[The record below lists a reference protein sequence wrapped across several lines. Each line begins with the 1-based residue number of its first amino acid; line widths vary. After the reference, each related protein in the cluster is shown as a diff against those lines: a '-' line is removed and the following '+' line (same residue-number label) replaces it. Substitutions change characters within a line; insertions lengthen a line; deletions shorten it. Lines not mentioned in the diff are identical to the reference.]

1 MPSPLEVAMKP
12 VLSLVVILAFGSASA
27 LAAPCAIGTTFNG
40 QGKQGSQNKSS
51 EVDTSTK
58 NLAGG
63 EKAGAPKTVGAM
75 NNVGAETMPGPN
87 EKKPE
92 SGKVIQGQDSDDC

>member
-40 QGKQGSQNKSS
+40 QSKQGSQNKSS

-63 EKAGAPKTVGAM
+63 EKAVGAM

-92 SGKVIQGQDSDDC
+92 PGKVIQGQDSDDC

>member
-1 MPSPLEVAMKP
+1 MEPIPA
-12 VLSLVVILAFGSASA
+12 LVVILAFGSTSA

-75 NNVGAETMPGPN
+75 NNVGAETAPGPN

-92 SGKVIQGQDSDDC
+92 PGKVIQGQSSNDC